1 MVKILKSLSLTE
13 YQAVFHSKRI
23 DGRALQK
30 MTMSDLEKL
39 GMGMDDQ
46 NILMS
51 VIKGELPAYQ
61 LVES

>member
-1 MVKILKSLSLTE
+1 MTE
-13 YQAVFHSKRI
+13 YQAVFHSQRI
-23 DGRALQK
+23 DGKVLLT

-39 GMGMDDQ
+39 GMRADDQ

-61 LVES
+61 LIES

>member
-1 MVKILKSLSLTE
+1 MTE
-13 YQAVFHSKRI
+13 YQAIFHSQRI
-23 DGRALQK
+23 DGKALQK

-51 VIKGELPAYQ
+51 VITGELPAYQ
-61 LVES
+61 LVNS